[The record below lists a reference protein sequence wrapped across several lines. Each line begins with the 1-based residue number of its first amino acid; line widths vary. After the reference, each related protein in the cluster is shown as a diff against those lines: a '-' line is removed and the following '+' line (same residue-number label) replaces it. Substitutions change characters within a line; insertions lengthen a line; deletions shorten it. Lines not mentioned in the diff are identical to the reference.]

1 MASHSLISLFF
12 SRLRSACFSLLC
24 VTSLL
29 SLPGLINLRSLLCLP
44 SSLSFVTYCLL
55 PLLSLRRFLR
65 TGGGG
70 HTRGRDRASAR
81 VGVTRAALGW
91 TEFWGGVFVVCLV
104 SIVTRTSLLVTLH
117 LVPCHACMRSPER
130 PSQNPQRSLLKFYRE
145 AFSQSSE
152 RPSHTPQRG
161 PLTLLGEAFS
171 NSSERPS
178 HIPQRGLLT
187 LLREA
192 LSHSSEGAF
201 SKPPPPEQRQS
212 SRISTST
219 PRDAGKFE
227 SFLGPCFAPGFGR
240 HFGRRPNFANNICG
254 LIFKPQCGPKGGKN
268 GT

>member
-192 LSHSSEGAF
+192 LSHSSEGPF
-201 SKPPPPEQRQS
+201 QSLHRQS
-212 SRISTST
+212 SVRAAESQHQRLGTLENLNPFSDHVLLQDLAVILGAVRILQTT
-219 PRDAGKFE
+219 
-227 SFLGPCFAPGFGR
+227 FAV
-240 HFGRRPNFANNICG
+240 
-254 LIFKPQCGPKGGKN
+254 
-268 GT
+268 

>member
-1 MASHSLISLFF
+1 M
-12 SRLRSACFSLLC
+12 
-24 VTSLL
+24 
-29 SLPGLINLRSLLCLP
+29 
-44 SSLSFVTYCLL
+44 
-55 PLLSLRRFLR
+55 PLLV
-65 TGGGG
+65 
-70 HTRGRDRASAR
+70 GRSF
-81 VGVTRAALGW
+81 G
-91 TEFWGGVFVVCLV
+91 GGVFVVCLV

-178 HIPQRGLLT
+178 HIPQRCLLT

-254 LIFKPQCGPKGGKN
+254 LIFRPQCGPKSGKN